1 MAPRTKEED
10 ALISIL
16 FLQELLTKVGH
27 YRSKNTPVHFSTP
40 SWSQMAPRTREEDA
54 LNSILFLQELLI
66 KHQSRFWVEKTPN
79 PRPEKGFLASPCSE
93 CLLANE
99 GNSPLHVRY
108 ITRHVLYKV
117 PQNRLPR
124 CTATS
129 ILRAGRPRIVFPH
142 ELVCILQLCCRGR
155 ARARARGRWRW
166 RGEARRGRGLAE
178 EIEGSSESS
187 VDEEGAR
194 NFARLSARFRPLRH
208 KSKSVFP

>member
-10 ALISIL
+10 ALISII

-54 LNSILFLQELLI
+54 LNSILFLI

-129 ILRAGRPRIVFPH
+129 ILRAGRAPH
-142 ELVCILQLCCRGR
+142 
-155 ARARARGRWRW
+155 
-166 RGEARRGRGLAE
+166 
-178 EIEGSSESS
+178 
-187 VDEEGAR
+187 
-194 NFARLSARFRPLRH
+194 RLSA
-208 KSKSVFP
+208 